1 MPEQPNPEQTMIAAD
16 KGSGRPLVLVHG
28 FSVDHRLLC
37 ALEPVLETTGWRRI
51 YIDLPWTEGGLN
63 RDLSTSQ
70 AVADA
75 LVETLRDHLGEEPFA
90 ILGNSFGGML
100 ARHVAHVMGEQVLG
114 LATLAAVFVADSS
127 QRRLP
132 ERRVLHDD
140 PAVLEAAGE
149 AREDFEEMTVIRTRA
164 MLDSFLRH
172 SFPGIRTADQRVMA
186 AISDSYALEA
196 VPEQAHDG
204 PFDRPALHVF
214 GRQDHVAGFEDGL
227 AWQEHYVRGTFAV
240 LDGAGHSVH
249 LEQPALVGALLT
261 EWLERMD
268 RSVSDGR

>member
-1 MPEQPNPEQTMIAAD
+1 MTQTSMIAAD
-16 KGSGRPLVLVHG
+16 LGTGRPLVLVHG
-28 FSVDHRLLC
+28 FSVDHRLLR
-37 ALEPVLETTGWRRI
+37 ALEPVLEPSGWRRI
-51 YIDLPWTEGGLN
+51 YIDLPWTVGGLN
-63 RDLSTSQ
+63 RDLTTSQ

-75 LVETLRDHLGEEPFA
+75 LVETLRDHLGGEPFA

-127 QRRLP
+127 ERRLP
-132 ERRVLHDD
+132 DKRVLHED

-149 AREDFEEMTVIRTRA
+149 DREEFEEMSVIRTPA
-164 MLDSFLRH
+164 MLEGFRAH
-172 SFPGIRTADQRVMA
+172 SSPGIRTADQRVMA
-186 AISDSYALEA
+186 AISDSYALDA

-240 LDGAGHSVH
+240 LDGAGHNVH
-249 LEQPALVGALLT
+249 LEQPTLVGALLT
-261 EWLERMD
+261 DWLERMD
-268 RSVSDGR
+268 GPEAAGR